1 LTESLFGYKIVFA
14 SPTIFLTGH
23 IMRLTNHYLGVYPLT
38 YITTNHR
45 DPSSGAASDLRDRC
59 PWREGGDDKK

>member
-1 LTESLFGYKIVFA
+1 LTESLFSDKIVFT
-14 SPTIFLTGH
+14 SPTIFLTSQ

-45 DPSSGAASDLRDRC
+45 EASSTAASDISDRC
-59 PWREGGDDKK
+59 QYGEGVDR